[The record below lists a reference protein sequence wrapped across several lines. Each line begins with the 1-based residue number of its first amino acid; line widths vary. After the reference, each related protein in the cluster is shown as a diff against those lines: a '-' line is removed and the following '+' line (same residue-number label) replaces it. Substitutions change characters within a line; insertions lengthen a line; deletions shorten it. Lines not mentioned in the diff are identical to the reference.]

1 MAGSERTSAELV
13 HDAQEG
19 RGLRVEHVVPAVPS
33 APMLARREL
42 ARTLR
47 NALPAYRFEDTVV
60 AVSELITWGFL
71 VHGRREHD
79 RLGITVEV
87 HERRVRLTVEQA
99 EPRVHPS
106 RHVRP
111 QASEGF
117 PHIAMVNRIAD
128 DWGVVAGPPS
138 RVWFDVGRAAR

>member
-1 MAGSERTSAELV
+1 VR
-13 HDAQEG
+13 DAQEG

-47 NALPAYRFEDTVV
+47 SALPAYRFEDTIV

-71 VHGRREHD
+71 AHGRRERD
-79 RLGITVEV
+79 RIGITVEV
-87 HERRVRLTVEQA
+87 DDRRIRLTVEQS

-106 RHVRP
+106 QP
-111 QASEGF
+111 LPSSKDEDG
-117 PHIAMVNRIAD
+117 PHLARLGRVAD
-128 DWGVVAGPPS
+128 DWGIEAGPPS
-138 RVWFDVGRAAR
+138 RVWFDVRRAVETRRAVS